1 MPLSQLKNIKVT
13 FSLYGENSRPKAKL
27 PIYIQYYE
35 VSKNEWV
42 SIYVATIEKGI
53 LSIEETT
60 KSRVK
65 ALMAFFKIIKDNQ
78 IPELRIIAQKK
89 LYSLEKKEVLTA
101 MYAFYF
107 EEENSLLHF
116 DFGTAYLLNEEL
128 LKNQKGFRDFIV
140 VTSPYSFANQKQNK
154 KEIQRLEFSLK
165 TCLANQ
171 DKLKGDLGESQIQL
185 KGKEEQYN
193 DLSNKFEEV
202 KKQNESALKEYSI
215 LQENFESLQK
225 EVNDCETAKE
235 KINADLIKEQKENE
249 KLNNKIAELNK
260 KIKST
265 DNDLKE
271 AKKEIKRLTPFEN
284 KYLDLKKD
292 FDVLNETY
300 KSKIRELEDCSK
312 LNKELKDNYDSL
324 LIEKQD
330 YQEKLEIC
338 NSEKKQC
345 EEERIKLNEKIK
357 ILEEN
362 LSKIEKDL
370 SIKEDKIIEL
380 TSTIDELSKEI
391 EFDMRPMPVSG
402 VYANIVNEI
411 QLAETL
417 NKSNFK
423 LANIQLKLKTLVN
436 RDKEGVNLQFLNHQT
451 AKEVNGNS
459 ISEVLMDIESS
470 PNRVTELAKL
480 PNLIGFT
487 ETAIRRILSNLGL
500 RLNPVYQKT
509 ESNIPSG
516 ESFKQ
521 SPTLDSEIENN
532 QLITVIFSKNEQS
545 D

>member
-60 KSRVK
+60 KSRAK

-78 IPELRIIAQKK
+78 IPELRIIAQKN

-362 LSKIEKDL
+362 LSKIERDL

>member
-60 KSRVK
+60 KSRAK

-78 IPELRIIAQKK
+78 IPELRIIAQKN

-171 DKLKGDLGESQIQL
+171 DKLKEDLGESQIQL

-362 LSKIEKDL
+362 LSKIERDL

-380 TSTIDELSKEI
+380 TSKIDELTKDI

>member
-362 LSKIEKDL
+362 LSNIEKDL

>member
-60 KSRVK
+60 KSRAK

-171 DKLKGDLGESQIQL
+171 DKLKEDLGESQIQL

-362 LSKIEKDL
+362 LSNIEKDL

>member
-42 SIYVATIEKGI
+42 SIYVATIEKGN

-60 KSRVK
+60 KSRAK

-78 IPELRIIAQKK
+78 IPELRIIAQKN
-89 LYSLEKKEVLTA
+89 LYSLEKKEVLTS

-128 LKNQKGFRDFIV
+128 LKNEKGFRDFIV
-140 VTSPYSFANQKQNK
+140 VTSPYSFANQKQNE
-154 KEIQRLEFSLK
+154 KEIQRLESSLK

-171 DKLKGDLGESQIQL
+171 DKLKEDLGESQIQL

-202 KKQNESALKEYSI
+202 KKQNEIVLKEYSI

-225 EVNDCETAKE
+225 EVNDCEIAKE
-235 KINADLIKEQKENE
+235 KIQSDLTKEQKENE
-249 KLNNKIAELNK
+249 KLNNKITELNK

-265 DNDLKE
+265 NNDLKE
-271 AKKEIKRLTPFEN
+271 AKKEIKRLIPFEN

-300 KSKIRELEDCSK
+300 KSKIKELEDCSK

-345 EEERIKLNEKIK
+345 EEERIKSNEKIK

-362 LSKIEKDL
+362 LSKIEDDL

-402 VYANIVNEI
+402 VYTNIINEI

-436 RDKEGVNLQFLNHQT
+436 RDKEGVNLQFLNHET
-451 AKEVNGNS
+451 AKDVNGNS
-459 ISEVLMDIESS
+459 ISEVVMDIESS

-487 ETAIRRILSNLGL
+487 ETAVRRILSNLGL

-521 SPTLDSEIENN
+521 SPTLESDIENN
-532 QLITVIFSKNEQS
+532 QLITVIFSKNE
-545 D
+545 

>member
-13 FSLYGENSRPKAKL
+13 FSLYGENSRRKAKL

-60 KSRVK
+60 KSRAK

-78 IPELRIIAQKK
+78 IPELRIIAQKN

-128 LKNQKGFRDFIV
+128 LKNEKGFRDFIV
-140 VTSPYSFANQKQNK
+140 VTSPYSFANQKQNE
-154 KEIQRLEFSLK
+154 KEIQRLESSLK

-171 DKLKGDLGESQIQL
+171 DKLKEDLGESQIQL

-193 DLSNKFEEV
+193 DLLNKFEEV
-202 KKQNESALKEYSI
+202 KKQNESVLKEYSI

-235 KINADLIKEQKENE
+235 KIQSDLTKEQKENE

-265 DNDLKE
+265 DNNLKE

-300 KSKIRELEDCSK
+300 KSNIKELEDCSK

-345 EEERIKLNEKIK
+345 EEERIKLNEKIE
-357 ILEEN
+357 ILEGN

-370 SIKEDKIIEL
+370 SLKEDKIIEL
-380 TSTIDELSKEI
+380 TSKIDELTKDI

-402 VYANIVNEI
+402 VYTNIVNEI

-436 RDKEGVNLQFLNHQT
+436 RDKEGVNLQFLNHET
-451 AKEVNGNS
+451 AKDVNGNS
-459 ISEVLMDIESS
+459 ISEVVMDIESS

-487 ETAIRRILSNLGL
+487 ETAVRRILSNLGL

-509 ESNIPSG
+509 EINIPSG

-521 SPTLDSEIENN
+521 SPVLNSDIDNN

>member
-60 KSRVK
+60 KSRAK

-362 LSKIEKDL
+362 LSNIEKDL

>member
-60 KSRVK
+60 KSRAK

-78 IPELRIIAQKK
+78 IPELRIIAQKN

-154 KEIQRLEFSLK
+154 KEIQRLESSLK

-171 DKLKGDLGESQIQL
+171 DKLKEDLGESQIQL
-185 KGKEEQYN
+185 TGKEEQYN

-202 KKQNESALKEYSI
+202 KKQNERVLKEYSI

-225 EVNDCETAKE
+225 EVNDCATAKE
-235 KINADLIKEQKENE
+235 KINADLIKEQKKNE
-249 KLNNKIAELNK
+249 KLDNKIAELNK

-271 AKKEIKRLTPFEN
+271 AKKKIKRLTPFEN
-284 KYLDLKKD
+284 KYLDLKKY

-300 KSKIRELEDCSK
+300 KRKIKELEDCSK

-338 NSEKKQC
+338 NSEKKQY

-380 TSTIDELSKEI
+380 TSTIDVLSKEI
-391 EFDMRPMPVSG
+391 EFDMRPMAVSG
-402 VYANIVNEI
+402 VYTNIVNEI

-436 RDKEGVNLQFLNHQT
+436 RDKEGINLQFLNHQT

-487 ETAIRRILSNLGL
+487 ETAVRRILSNLGL
-500 RLNPVYQKT
+500 KLNPVYQKT

>member
-1 MPLSQLKNIKVT
+1 MPLSQLENIKVT

-171 DKLKGDLGESQIQL
+171 DKLKEDLGESQIQL

-362 LSKIEKDL
+362 LSKIERDL